1 VTPANR
7 ADAGAVP
14 LPRADRCGPEALGR
28 SEVLGQSD
36 APVWGGQDPSSC
48 AGVDEVGRGSLF
60 GPVFAAAVVL
70 PAAALAPLV
79 AAGLNDSKKLTARRR
94 QALVPLLRQHAL
106 DWALGQASA
115 SEIDRW
121 GLRLAT
127 EWAMLRALQRLSRPP
142 LLLLVDGVL
151 PLRLWP
157 GPQTTLV
164 GGDGRC
170 AAIAAASVLAKQ
182 ERDALLGR
190 LALRYPGYGLE
201 RHAGYGT
208 PQHREAILRLG
219 PTPLHRR
226 SFLSSIGTSAGSPP
240 AAADSPG
247 C

>member
-1 VTPANR
+1 VRPANR
-7 ADAGAVP
+7 VVVDAVP
-14 LPRADRCGPEALGR
+14 LPRAERHGLDALGR
-28 SEVLGQSD
+28 AD
-36 APVWGGQDPSSC
+36 DPVWGGLDPSCC

-70 PAAALAPLV
+70 PATALGPLV
-79 AAGLNDSKKLTARRR
+79 AAGLNDSKKLSAKRR

-106 DWALGQASA
+106 AWALGQASA
-115 SEIDRW
+115 TEIDRW

-127 EWAMLRALQRLSRPP
+127 EWAMLRALQRLVRPP
-142 LLLLVDGVL
+142 QWLLVDGVL
-151 PLRLWP
+151 PLRPWP
-157 GPQTTLV
+157 GPQSTVV

-182 ERDALLGR
+182 ERDALLAR

-208 PQHREAILRLG
+208 VQHREAILRLG

-226 SFLSSIGTSAGSPP
+226 RFLSSIGTSSESPP
-240 AAADSPG
+240 AAADSLG
-247 C
+247 S

>member
-1 VTPANR
+1 MPSIGRSV
-7 ADAGAVP
+7 
-14 LPRADRCGPEALGR
+14 ALGR
-28 SEVLGQSD
+28 PD
-36 APVWGGQDPSSC
+36 APEWGGHDPSSC

-70 PAAALAPLV
+70 PAAALGPLV
-79 AAGLNDSKKLTARRR
+79 AAGLNDSKRLSARRR
-94 QALVPLLRQHAL
+94 QALVPLLRQGAL
-106 DWALGQASA
+106 AWALGQASA

-127 EWAMLRALQRLSRPP
+127 EWAMVRALQRLPRPP

-151 PLRLWP
+151 PLRGWS
-157 GPQTTLV
+157 GPQSTLV

-208 PQHREAILRLG
+208 AQHREAILRLG

-226 SFLSSIGTSAGSPP
+226 SFLSSIGTSAESRP

-247 C
+247 S